1 MGADEGLIKGI
12 FLAEGLLLAVIGLL
26 GGILVALI
34 LYFLQTRYKLVPI
47 EGKSFLI
54 DHYPVRLVL
63 RDFLLVS
70 ATVVTIGLLA
80 SWFPALKASRQPFE
94 LRN

>member
-1 MGADEGLIKGI
+1 
-12 FLAEGLLLAVIGLL
+12 
-26 GGILVALI
+26 
-34 LYFLQTRYKLVPI
+34 
-47 EGKSFLI
+47 
-54 DHYPVRLVL
+54 VRLVF